1 MLRRHLVPLVAATL
15 LTTLATPAPALADPA
30 PVEPWTADLTAVD
43 GDDVGVAAGGGVLR
57 LAPGAHEGYLL
68 LAPRALAGPVGA
80 VAAEVDGSAPEGT
93 TVEVDVRVAA
103 GDGQW
108 GEWLPAGA
116 PLPAG
121 TRTTQVRVALTA
133 AAGAGS
139 AAAAGAGGAGGP
151 TAAAGPEV
159 RSVRLVPDPAPD
171 PATSRAAAPDDAR
184 GVVNGTTYRVFA
196 TREGLVGGTTAN
208 GHVITERDHFVALP
222 SRRGLSPKGTGSY
235 TVQVC
240 AGNGR
245 CEWAPVWDVGPWNTK
260 DDYWNP
266 PATRESWKDLPQ
278 GVPQA
283 QAAYLNGYNGGKD
296 QFDRRVLNPAG
307 IDLADGVFWDGLK
320 LSDNDWV
327 TVTYLWTASG
337 LTGYVRTGGDGPLN
351 VRGAA
356 SATAPQVGIAA
367 DYAQVRVLCQLRG
380 QSVSGPEG
388 TSNLWYRI
396 ATGKYVARAYVTG
409 VVGAKLC

>member
-1 MLRRHLVPLVAATL
+1 MPRPRLAPLVAATL
-15 LTTLATPAPALADPA
+15 LTALAVPARALAEPA

-57 LAPGAHEGYLL
+57 LAPGAREGYLL
-68 LAPRALAGPVGA
+68 LAPRELAGPVAA
-80 VAAEVDGSAPEGT
+80 VAAEVDGSAPEGSA
-93 TVEVDVRVAA
+93 VQVDVRVAA
-103 GDGQW
+103 GDGAW

-116 PLPAG
+116 ALPPGA
-121 TRTTQVRVALTA
+121 RTAQARVALTT
-133 AAGAGS
+133 G
-139 AAAAGAGGAGGP
+139 GAGGAA
-151 TAAAGPEV
+151 TTGPEV
-159 RSVRLVPDPAPD
+159 RSVRLVPDTTA
-171 PATSRAAAPDDAR
+171 ARAAQDDAR

-240 AGNGR
+240 ADNGR

-278 GVPQA
+278 GTPQA

-296 QFDRRVLNPAG
+296 QFDRRVVNPAG
-307 IDLADGVFWDGLK
+307 VDLADGVFWDGLK

-327 TVTYLWTASG
+327 TVSYLWTASG

-380 QSVSGPEG
+380 QSVTGPEG

-396 ATGKYVARAYVTG
+396 ATGKYVAKAYVTG

>member
-1 MLRRHLVPLVAATL
+1 MPRPRLVPLVAATL
-15 LTTLATPAPALADPA
+15 LTALTAPAQALAA
-30 PVEPWTADLTAVD
+30 PVGPWTADLTAVD

-57 LAPGAHEGYLL
+57 LAPGAREGYLL
-68 LAPRALAGPVGA
+68 LAPRELAGPVAA

-93 TVEVDVRVAA
+93 AVEVDVRVAA
-103 GDGQW
+103 GDGAW
-108 GEWLPAGA
+108 GEWLPAGS

-121 TRTTQVRVALTA
+121 TRTAQVRVALTA

-139 AAAAGAGGAGGP
+139 AAA
-151 TAAAGPEV
+151 GPEV
-159 RSVRLVPDPAPD
+159 RSVRLVPDAAD
-171 PATSRAAAPDDAR
+171 ATAARAARDEAAR

-222 SRRGLSPKGTGSY
+222 SRRGLSPRGTGSY

-240 AGNGR
+240 ADNGR

-307 IDLADGVFWDGLK
+307 VDLADGVFWDGLK

-327 TVTYLWTASG
+327 TVSYLWTASG

-380 QSVSGPEG
+380 QSVTGPEG